1 MVNQSKRRGSFSFER
16 IIFLHGG
23 CWNLGRR
30 NTLPAIMTNERE
42 RFYFSFFLPFFFRRR
57 NGFDGYY
64 SSINSFYRSRISPFR
79 GYNVKLETAL

>member
-1 MVNQSKRRGSFSFER
+1 MVNQSKRRGSSLSNNFP
-16 IIFLHGG
+16 LWG